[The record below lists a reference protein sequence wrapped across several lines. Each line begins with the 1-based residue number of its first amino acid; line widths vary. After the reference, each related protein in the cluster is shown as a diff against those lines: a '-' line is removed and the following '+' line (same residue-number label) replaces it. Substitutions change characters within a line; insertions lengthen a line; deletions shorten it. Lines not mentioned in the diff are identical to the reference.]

1 MTRDIFLG
9 VGKCQIFV
17 FAKMKNDHTQ
27 SRMIIQVS
35 ELSGHVERHF
45 SPLQLRSVLPI
56 LVFHQNSRKWKNT
69 PKMLWAWDFPLYG
82 DPKSLDMPSLWRS
95 KMYFVAE
102 CGWCF
107 SYRNM
112 FHTFINPKRGAKSIV
127 LKRSFDFCRQNR
139 KTTDWNWF
147 YAPSNKSCPH
157 PGRVRANTINS
168 IDMPSLR
175 VTPR

>member
-1 MTRDIFLG
+1 MSKNMFGPPTAHPIPLGRLSKCQGRRVGRRGGSHFRKFMTRDIFLG
-9 VGKCQIFV
+9 VEKCQIFV

-45 SPLQLRSVLPI
+45 SPLQLRSVLLI

-82 DPKSLDMPSLWRS
+82 DPKSLDMPSLWRP
-95 KMYFVAE
+95 KIYFVAE

-107 SYRNM
+107 S
-112 FHTFINPKRGAKSIV
+112 
-127 LKRSFDFCRQNR
+127 
-139 KTTDWNWF
+139 
-147 YAPSNKSCPH
+147 
-157 PGRVRANTINS
+157 
-168 IDMPSLR
+168 
-175 VTPR
+175 